1 MINQYETV
9 FILTPVL
16 SDIQVKES
24 VEKYEQLIKDNGGEI
39 VNKENWGL
47 KKLAYSIQKKNTG
60 FYFLYEFKAEGEF
73 VDKLTTA
80 YKRDERVIR
89 SLVVKLDKHGVA
101 YTTRKRNKVQEP
113 AKTE

>member
-24 VEKYEQLIKDNGGEI
+24 VEKYEQLIKENGGEI
-39 VNKENWGL
+39 VNKESWGL
-47 KKLAYSIQKKNTG
+47 KKMAYAIQKKHTG
-60 FYFLYEFKAEGEF
+60 FYFLYEFKADSSF
-73 VDKLTTA
+73 IDKLTIQF
-80 YKRDERVIR
+80 KRDERIIR
-89 SLVVKLDKHGVA
+89 NLVVKLNKHAIA
-101 YTTRKRNKVQEP
+101 YSEKKRNKVKET

>member
-1 MINQYETV
+1 MNQYETV

-16 SDIQVKES
+16 SDTQVKES

-39 VNKENWGL
+39 VNKEAWGL
-47 KKLAYSIQKKNTG
+47 KKLAYTIQKKNTG

-101 YTTRKRNKVQEP
+101 YTERKRNKVQEP